1 MTPLTKILRTF
12 LWPTVEKNSAKG
24 CTPCCAGRAT
34 VRGRHGVQVH
44 GGKKLGVIKSTAT
57 GIEMDI
63 DALGREPE
71 PQLYRSQ

>member
-1 MTPLTKILRTF
+1 M
-12 LWPTVEKNSAKG
+12 
-24 CTPCCAGRAT
+24 
-34 VRGRHGVQVH
+34 RGRHGVQVH